1 MRSHWSSF
9 RGRVTD
15 QIRVSEGHLSLS
27 PLHLLNCRHFE
38 SIIFRC
44 SRNYSGRLNV
54 ILRSVFEASV
64 VAVRVKR
71 GEEGWLGPAPVGA
84 EGRPSGKGIWS
95 RGPGRGRGR
104 SPAGRGETLES
115 KSGEPTVGGSHLPP
129 PQFLHLHPQHSCTL
143 SLAAPPVQLYT
154 SSRQCSLTG
163 TTGN

>member
-1 MRSHWSSF
+1 MRTHRSSF

-54 ILRSVFEASV
+54 ILRSMFGASV

-84 EGRPSGKGIWS
+84 EGRPSERNMVQRSKQGAWS
-95 RGPGRGRGR
+95 IPCGERGDPGVQIRRADCLWV
-104 SPAGRGETLES
+104 SPSSTS
-115 KSGEPTVGGSHLPP
+115 VSS
-129 PQFLHLHPQHSCTL
+129 S
-143 SLAAPPVQLYT
+143 APPEQLYT
-154 SSRQCSLTG
+154 QYSCTPQYSSTLAAGRVH
-163 TTGN
+163 